1 MKKLAK
7 VTGFV
12 LAAACVMGMSAC
24 GEKPAIG
31 AEYTKATS
39 QLDALMKLDKGEAD
53 IAIIDW
59 VMAGYYTTTGEYA
72 SKMTMLE
79 SLDLPVEEYGIAAK
93 KGNEALMSK
102 INKALI
108 AIRAEE
114 YATLT
119 AEYGLTSSIALTET
133 TTNPYENATDSS
145 WTDLVERA
153 GGKIVIGYT
162 IFAPIAFNEGGELT
176 GFDIELAE
184 AVIEKLN
191 ETYGCNL
198 EADFQLIDWNTKE
211 AKLEDGTIDLVWNG
225 MTITQERAAGMC
237 ISVPYLY
244 NKQVAVVMNE
254 DATKYLTVESMANAI
269 MTAEG
274 GSAGETVIMKGVTQ

>member
-7 VTGFV
+7 VTGLV

-31 AEYTKATS
+31 KDYTKATS

-53 IAIIDW
+53 VAVIDS

-72 SKMTMLE
+72 SKMTVVEGLVLAE
-79 SLDLPVEEYGIAAK
+79 EEYGIAAK
-93 KGNEALMSK
+93 KGSEALMNKINEALIS
-102 INKALI
+102 
-108 AIRAEE
+108 IRTEE

-119 AEYGLTSSIALTET
+119 AEYGLTGSIALTET
-133 TTNPYENATDSS
+133 TTNPYQNATDSS
-145 WTDLVERA
+145 WTDLVERE

-162 IFAPIAFNEGGELT
+162 LFAPIAMKEGAELT
-176 GFDIELAE
+176 GFDIELAR
-184 AVIEKLN
+184 AVIAELN
-191 ETYGCNL
+191 EQNGCNL
-198 EADFQLIDWNTKE
+198 EADFQLIDWSTKE

-225 MTITQERAAGMC
+225 MTITPERATGMC

-244 NKQVAVVMNE
+244 NKQVAVVLNE
-254 DATKYLTVESMANAI
+254 DATKYSTVESMANAI

-274 GSAGETVIMKGVTQ
+274 GSAGETVIMKGAQ